1 MTLLKRREFIV
12 LLAGVPLAPI
22 LRALVVPAVAIHSVE
37 LDEPVVV
44 AESHGDTWAPTVASD
59 GNLYSPSDDTYGF
72 RHATDS
78 NIAFNRLEGADPM
91 RLEGTTVNPM
101 LDYGRSALEGADGC
115 TWKSSG
121 CTFID
126 GAFYWV
132 VARHKY
138 GETSGD
144 GQFRQTA
151 ANASI
156 IRSSDFG
163 RTWVRS
169 ARENMER
176 PMFSGRHF
184 ATPYFIHYPERR
196 LHDDG
201 ADLSVYAIS
210 NNGFW
215 DNGDRMILGRVLR
228 SKIAALRGE
237 DWEYY
242 TGGDGLAASA
252 WTTKMEEAK
261 PVLHNP
267 GKLGMTG
274 SVYLPERRRYLLI
287 GWYYPA
293 GGGKAKDACTYTV
306 WDFYEAPKPW
316 GPWRQIGS
324 HQFSPQGYYSPQ
336 ICPKFLSRERAF
348 IWTAGNWNDPKYYLL
363 TVVPIEFR

>member
-1 MTLLKRREFIV
+1 MTLSKRRQFIA
-12 LLAGVPLAPI
+12 LLAGVPFAPI
-22 LRALVVPAVAIHSVE
+22 LRALEAAIHSVE
-37 LDEPVVV
+37 LGETVAI
-44 AESHGDTWAPTVASD
+44 AESHGDTWAPTSASD

-91 RLEGTTVNPM
+91 RLKGTTVNPM
-101 LDYGRSALEGADGC
+101 LDYGRSAREDADGC

-121 CTFID
+121 CTFLD

-132 VARHKY
+132 VARHEY
-138 GETSGD
+138 GQTSGD
-144 GQFRQTA
+144 AQLRQTA

-169 ARENMER
+169 ARENMDR
-176 PMFSGRHF
+176 PMFPGREF
-184 ATPYFIHYPERR
+184 ATPYFIHYPEGR
-196 LHDDG
+196 LNDDG
-201 ADLSVYAIS
+201 ADRYVYAIS

-215 DNGDRMILGRVLR
+215 DNGDRMILGRVRR

-242 TGGDGLAASA
+242 TSGDGLAASA
-252 WTTKMEEAK
+252 WTRKMGEAK
-261 PVLHNP
+261 PVLDKP

-274 SVYLPERRRYLLI
+274 AVYFPERRRYLLI

-293 GGGKAKDACTYTV
+293 GGGKAKNACMHTV
-306 WDFYEAPKPW
+306 WDFYEASKPW
-316 GPWRQIGS
+316 GPWKQFSS

-336 ICPKFLSRERAF
+336 ICPKFLSRDRAF
-348 IWTAGNWNDPKYYLL
+348 IWTAGNWNDPRYYRL